1 MARSV
6 WGICC
11 ILAVVVRNSLQLVS
25 LSMTWYSSPWHTTPS
40 MKTGAREAMAVSRW
54 ASWVLVRLLMLSG
67 QMTEWGEEQQLLSC
81 LGRSDTSIQ
90 HREWEVVTQ
99 SASVLHFNV
108 LPPVPVWAGLANRAM
123 RVKERREVERREVER
138 REVERSM
145 AETSLCSWSPPT
157 SRLASNRSDWHY
169 NIIILRHL
177 TSHSL
182 PSPMLT
188 SKFWSSNIKCCWW
201 SLCLEYQMVQNFP
214 LSLSGIWT
222 LHCVCKTQQIT
233 ALLVLPWRDYWPIH
247 LKWNELHL
255 FLYLQIY

>member
-1 MARSV
+1 
-6 WGICC
+6 
-11 ILAVVVRNSLQLVS
+11 
-25 LSMTWYSSPWHTTPS
+25 
-40 MKTGAREAMAVSRW
+40 
-54 ASWVLVRLLMLSG
+54 
-67 QMTEWGEEQQLLSC
+67 MTEWGEEQQLLSC

-90 HREWEVVTQ
+90 HREWEAVTQ

-123 RVKERREVERREVER
+123 RVKERREVERREVERREVER

-188 SKFWSSNIKCCWW
+188 SKF
-201 SLCLEYQMVQNFP
+201 
-214 LSLSGIWT
+214 
-222 LHCVCKTQQIT
+222 
-233 ALLVLPWRDYWPIH
+233 
-247 LKWNELHL
+247 
-255 FLYLQIY
+255 

>member
-6 WGICC
+6 CGICC
-11 ILAVVVRNSLQLVS
+11 ILAVVVRNSLQLPS

-81 LGRSDTSIQ
+81 LGRSDTSTQ

-108 LPPVPVWAGLANRAM
+108 LPPVPVWAGLANRPM
-123 RVKERREVERREVER
+123 RVKERREVER

-188 SKFWSSNIKCCWW
+188 SKFWSSNIKCCWC
-201 SLCLEYQMVQNFP
+201 SLCLEYEIVQNFP